1 MFRWRAGG
9 QTSCEHHRHLQ
20 TDIALYTVGQKLR
33 RRLDYVVRATVEIRT
48 TMMLQVH
55 AYLPPIRLNSVRV
68 CIVRGSAPDL
78 VRSARRFIVAEQ
90 LIMEGEVILCS
101 IEADYGPCMLVSGV
115 MYEVLRS
122 YGPIRLSTCS
132 PQSLSLLN
140 PTYDLRGFAVSHAY
154 TKITRGISTG
164 ALIVK
169 LDMFPA
175 LEC

>member
-1 MFRWRAGG
+1 MLRRRAGG

-48 TMMLQVH
+48 KTMLH
-55 AYLPPIRLNSVRV
+55 AYLPPIKMNSERV
-68 CIVRGSAPDL
+68 CIVRGSAPDH

-140 PTYDLRGFAVSHAY
+140 PTYDLRGFAVSHAH
-154 TKITRGISTG
+154 TKITRRISTS